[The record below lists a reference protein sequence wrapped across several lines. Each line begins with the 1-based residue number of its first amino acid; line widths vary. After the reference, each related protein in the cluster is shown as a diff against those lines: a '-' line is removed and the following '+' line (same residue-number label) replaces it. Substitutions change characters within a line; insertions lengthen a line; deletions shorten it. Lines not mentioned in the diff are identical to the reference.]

1 MSLYCLYKCSQTE
14 QWLYNDYNC
23 VCEEGG
29 EVFWISGVF
38 RFAARLPQPA
48 ANLALA
54 TTFGTA
60 KRNMIIK
67 PVYVAAYQII
77 ADHFINPLIY

>member
-14 QWLYNDYNC
+14 QGLHKDYNRI
-23 VCEEGG
+23 CEEGG
-29 EVFWISGVF
+29 KVFWISGVF
-38 RFAARLPQPA
+38 RLAARLPQPA

-60 KRNMIIK
+60 KRNIIIK
-67 PVYVAAYQII
+67 AAYQII
-77 ADHFINPLIY
+77 TDHFINSLIY